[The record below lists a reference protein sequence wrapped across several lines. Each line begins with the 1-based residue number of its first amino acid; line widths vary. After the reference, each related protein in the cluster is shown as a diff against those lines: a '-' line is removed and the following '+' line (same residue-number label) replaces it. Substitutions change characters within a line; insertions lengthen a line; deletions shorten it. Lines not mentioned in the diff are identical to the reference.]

1 MREDEGV
8 EGVRIH
14 IADVRCGAV
23 TRVLDPHGTPWRDHD
38 VLFNVPFCTQ
48 TGVLCGV
55 DSRVFEC
62 PMLRHVRV
70 VYCYVAPGDEQDGT
84 AEEKEARRSVA
95 HAAFFRVVA
104 RWDSRPLTQESH

>member
-1 MREDEGV
+1 M
-8 EGVRIH
+8 
-14 IADVRCGAV
+14 
-23 TRVLDPHGTPWRDHD
+23 
-38 VLFNVPFCTQ
+38 LFNVPFCTQ
-48 TGVLCGV
+48 TGVPCGV

-70 VYCYVAPGDEQDGT
+70 VYCYVAPCDEQDGT